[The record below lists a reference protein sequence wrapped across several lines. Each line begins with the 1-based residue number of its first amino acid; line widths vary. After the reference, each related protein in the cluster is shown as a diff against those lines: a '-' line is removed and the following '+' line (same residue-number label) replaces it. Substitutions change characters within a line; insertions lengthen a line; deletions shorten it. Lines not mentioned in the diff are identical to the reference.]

1 PSGKV
6 LGATI
11 VGEDASLVLQ
21 EFVLAIQKGLGLGD
35 IAAAV
40 HIYPTYAGVARRLAN
55 QFLATRLE
63 RGYVQTALRPFYG
76 FNPRVAATNGAA
88 EVEPAEDPD
97 HEGHAVV
104 QHGHEH

>member
-1 PSGKV
+1 
-6 LGATI
+6 ATI
-11 VGEDASLVLQ
+11 IGEDASLILQ
-21 EFVLAIQKGLGLGD
+21 EFVLAVQKGLALGD

-63 RGYVQTALRPFYG
+63 RGFIQTALRLFYG

-88 EVEPAEDPD
+88 EVEAPEAPAHPD
-97 HEGHAVV
+97 HAVAE
-104 QHGHEH
+104 HGHGH